1 MTILAPDNLGHRCD
15 GICHYFQWELPRL
28 AFFGMEIGQ
37 TGLARGLLYINHPNP
52 FRFLPEG
59 ATP

>member
-1 MTILAPDNLGHRCD
+1 VTICERQADEK
-15 GICHYFQWELPRL
+15 CHYFRVELADSTVSSHQR
-28 AFFGMEIGQ
+28 AQ
-37 TGLARGLLYINHPNP
+37 NGLAWGLLYINHPNP